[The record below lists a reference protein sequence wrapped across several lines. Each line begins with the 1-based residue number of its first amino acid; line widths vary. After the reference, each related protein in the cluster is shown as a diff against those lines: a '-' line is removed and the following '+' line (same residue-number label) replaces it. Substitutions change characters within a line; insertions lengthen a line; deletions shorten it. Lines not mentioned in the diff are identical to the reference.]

1 MIKFRGMNVTT
12 PVNRLEAGFC
22 AVAANVRAYL
32 DSGFALRNPLTAA
45 VISSLPTP
53 IHSIKRLNDSTPNGP
68 PGGYSLVIGASTSL
82 YLWNPTVGLVRVAT
96 GLSGN
101 PLSMIPFRPNTSVQP
116 WMYVADYSAQGSVTL
131 ATEYLINGDAVN
143 FVTNGMMKVSYG
155 NGYTAIPT
163 PTAICWKMG
172 IKEPQEAPIIST
184 TNTNAPF
191 GEGVGNLLA
200 TTIPWTNYNGVNTG
214 YNYGETYGPPNPGS
228 PNPVDGTAPFVVNCQ
243 NANFITITS
252 LTGSATINGGTKTPT
267 SSGPVANTYPA
278 YFIQAIGTGVT
289 PPASATVV
297 TGAFTDGAGNVVLMG
312 VAPLFIP
319 SVVDVGAV
327 IGVAN
332 GIKVP
337 FGAVAFQ
344 IGIDSSGNTF
354 NSNSG
359 AFSLAGYVTTNALPT
374 VTSILGTLT
383 AYYWGDSPSLG
394 PNAPLGS
401 YIWKNPDDSGGS
413 GPTRS
418 ISDAIGSTTG
428 NSFIFDA
435 TFVSGI
441 PELPGVGTADLP
453 MEWTI
458 LNPQSTAIGTNPVF
472 AAPITTPY
480 TGNTSFDNFN
490 FCLQGN
496 IYFPSS
502 GHYTFVLTSHD
513 DTIWGIGGGVTL
525 VSATESGSGE
535 GSGVALSG
543 FGQTIT
549 VVGGYPLLPR
559 EVYTSGSG
567 GDYAETTVVVN
578 VPAAGIYPIEIDY
591 DYWARSGRILLL
603 MASPVAGPGSG
614 PSTPTIIP
622 PLPSS
627 VRQNTQYRGVY
638 RSSATGATSNPS
650 PASAIETIPV
660 TANTISLPY
669 SNDPQVDVCDYYRID
684 SVTADYVYVNTGPND
699 GLGGTIGGV
708 VYNTPVTDSLT
719 DTELGDQLLNEDNF
733 EPFPSIDL
741 PQKGTCN
748 VSGGVVTWVS
758 GGAIGGTTTGFN
770 VRWLAGTTILIGYP
784 TSLAYEAVRRP
795 TNGTTWD
802 FTGADP
808 EVPDATGVT
817 YEIEQPVLAAQPLPY
832 MWGPTDNINFT
843 FAVGDQLRPGTLYW
857 CAGSNLDAAPDT
869 NQLDVTDPA
878 EPLINGAM
886 SGGRGVLASIKRFWV
901 IMPNFF
907 NAEATTT
914 GTQGSTWTLQE
925 TSISRGLFIPRCIA
939 VSGGGNVFFRV
950 DDGIHLSPE
959 GAASQSISDAT
970 LYPLFSHEGSTPQP
984 VTRNGIT
991 VYPPDDTKP
1000 QLQKFS
1006 YQNAFLYYTFQG
1018 TDGNQHVLVFD
1029 EAAMGWIWDTPTPTP
1044 TIYAPDEGESTQG
1057 VLVGCIDGT
1066 IRQIGETGETVT
1078 GTVLTPALG
1087 VKGWGHCG
1095 ELQLEYSSQQ
1105 TVTLTGVVED
1115 SENGSYAPL
1124 PITLPATGGKATK
1137 YFTRP
1142 SANKWKLLS
1151 WQWQSTDPALQVYC
1165 DGCVAYLRSWGSAGP
1180 YEPTQMFAPNGGLG

>member
-1 MIKFRGMNVTT
+1 MIKFRGFNATT
-12 PVNRLEAGFC
+12 PINRLEAGFC

-172 IKEPQEAPIIST
+172 IKEPQQAPIVST
-184 TNTNAPF
+184 TNTGQPF
-191 GEGVGNLLA
+191 GGIDALA
-200 TTIPWTNYNGVNTG
+200 ATAIPWTNYNSQNSGFD
-214 YNYGETYGPPNPGS
+214 YGETEGPPNITP
-228 PNPVDGTAPFVVNCQ
+228 PVDGTAPFVINCE
-243 NANFITITS
+243 NASYITITTLS
-252 LTGSATINGGTKTPT
+252 NDGTVVVNGTTNPTLTAQSSGRVTPGAPGYPGQFIQIAGSGGTPT
-267 SSGPVANTYPA
+267 T
-278 YFIQAIGTGVT
+278 
-289 PPASATVV
+289 ASYVV
-297 TGAFTDGAGNVVLMG
+297 GAFTDGSGNVIPAG
-312 VAPLFIP
+312 VAPLFVP
-319 SVVDVGAV
+319 NVVDVGLAFSSSAK
-327 IGVAN
+327 IA
-332 GIKVP
+332 VP

-344 IGIDSSGNTF
+344 VGLNSEGNTF
-354 NSNSG
+354 TQGSPPNFG
-359 AFSLAGYVTTNALPT
+359 VITFEGTVTTNALPT

-383 AYYWGDSPSLG
+383 AYYFGDSPTSG
-394 PNAPLGS
+394 PVGS
-401 YIWKNPDDSGGS
+401 YIWKNPDDPSGS

-418 ISDAIGSTTG
+418 ISNADGSTTG

-435 TFVSGI
+435 TFTSGI
-441 PELPGVGTADLP
+441 PALPGVGDPTVP
-453 MEWTI
+453 MEWTT
-458 LNPQSTAIGTNPVF
+458 LNPDSVAVGTNPVF
-472 AAPITTPY
+472 ASPITTTYPTN
-480 TGNTSFDNFN
+480 TGFQNFN

-496 IYFPSS
+496 IYFPS
-502 GHYTFVLTSHD
+502 GGNFTFVLTSHD
-513 DTIWGIGGGVTL
+513 DCIWGIGGGVKL
-525 VSATESGSGE
+525 VSATQSGSGE
-535 GSGVALSG
+535 GSGVSISDY
-543 FGQTIT
+543 GQTIT

-559 EVYTSGSG
+559 QIYTSGSG
-567 GDYAETTVVVN
+567 GNYAKTTVVVN
-578 VPAAGIYPIEIDY
+578 VPAAGIYPIEIDF
-591 DYWARSGRILLL
+591 DYWYHSGRILLL
-603 MASPVAGPGSG
+603 MASATAGGSA
-614 PSTPTIIP
+614 TIIP

-627 VRQNTQYRGVY
+627 VRQETQYRGVY

-650 PASAIETIPV
+650 PASAVETVPV

-669 SNDPQVDVCDYYRID
+669 STDPQIDVCDYYRID
-684 SVTADYVYVNTGPND
+684 SVTADFTYVNTGPND
-699 GLGGTIGGV
+699 GLGGTIGGI

-719 DTELGDQLLNEDNF
+719 DTELGDQLLNYDNF

-741 PQKGTCN
+741 PQKGVCS
-748 VSGGVVTWVS
+748 VSGGVITWVS
-758 GGAIGGTTTGFN
+758 GGAIGGTATGFN
-770 VRWLAGTTILIGYP
+770 VRWLVGTTILIGYP

-795 TNGTTWD
+795 ANGTTWD

-808 EVPDATGVT
+808 EVPDATAVT
-817 YEIEQPVLAAQPLPY
+817 YEIEQPILAAQPLPY

-843 FAVGDQLRPGTLYW
+843 FAVGDPLRPGTLYW

-869 NQLDVTDPA
+869 NQLDVTDPS

-914 GTQGSTWTLQE
+914 GVEGSTWTLQE
-925 TSISRGLFIPRCIA
+925 TSITRGLFIPRCIE
-939 VSGGGNVFFRV
+939 VSGGGNIFFRV

-1057 VLVGCIDGT
+1057 VLVGCTDGT
-1066 IRQIGETGETVT
+1066 VRQIGETGETVT

-1087 VKGWGHCG
+1087 VKGFGHCG
-1095 ELQLEYSSQQ
+1095 MLQLEYSSQQ

-1115 SENGSYAPL
+1115 SDNGSYAPA
-1124 PITLPATGGKATK
+1124 PITLPATGGTSTK
-1137 YFTRP
+1137 YFIRP
-1142 SANKWKLLS
+1142 SANKFKLLA